1 MPYKL
6 ERYGDKAIVVNARS
20 GKHYS
25 TEPIALK
32 SARSQMAALQGSN
45 RYMAE
50 LRGRKVQRSEDPK
63 PLLG

>member
-6 ERYGDKAIVVNARS
+6 ERYGDKAIVVNAKS

-25 TEPIALK
+25 DEPIALK
-32 SARSQMAALQGSN
+32 SARSQMAALQHSN

>member
-6 ERYGDKAIVVNARS
+6 ERYGDKAIVVNTKS

-25 TEPIALK
+25 NEPIALK
-32 SARSQMAALQGSN
+32 SARSQMAALHHSN
-45 RYMAE
+45 KYMAE
-50 LRGRKVQRSEDPK
+50 LRGRKVARSEDPK